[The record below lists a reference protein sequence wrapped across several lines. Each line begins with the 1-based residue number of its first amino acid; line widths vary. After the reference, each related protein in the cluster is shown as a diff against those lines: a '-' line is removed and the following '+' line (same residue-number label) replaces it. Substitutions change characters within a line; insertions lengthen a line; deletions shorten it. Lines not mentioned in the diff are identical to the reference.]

1 MSLWCRHNARSFADL
16 SFHYLDRFD
25 ITKNWTQLRSH
36 KPNTNYLPSHWVE
49 INCVLFFHTHNIIYL
64 WVIGSRKI
72 TWHEHSVSIAQFCC
86 KKLLYSR
93 YFRACARQQSVK
105 EKKRGAEP
113 LSWRHNFSRMG
124 IPKSSMK
131 KGEKEAAP
139 PVDSNA

>member
-105 EKKRGAEP
+105 EKNVGQSLCHGAITFLGWEYPNLPWKR
-113 LSWRHNFSRMG
+113 
-124 IPKSSMK
+124 
-131 KGEKEAAP
+131 GEKEAAP